1 MDRKFYIPLVIFIF
15 CCLSQQVLA
24 QFTVSGQLRTRSE
37 YRNGQG
43 TPLPE
48 DTVAAFFTSQRTRL
62 NFGYSGYRFK
72 VYASVQDV
80 RVWGQDGSSIN
91 RYTVDANDG
100 FMVHEAWGEISL
112 VDTGRTVRNFTLK
125 VGRQEL
131 VYDDVRL
138 LGNLDW
144 LQQGRRH
151 DAALIKF
158 DHKGWMI
165 HLGGAFNQNKEL
177 KANTVYSPVTAGY
190 PASTNG
196 MSSMYKYMQ
205 FLYVGKKLHFGNA
218 SFLAFRDQFSKFSY
232 KDTDVNHTT
241 PIYTSG
247 QTWSRYTI
255 GGNLFGTALRKLGF
269 ALSAFY
275 QGGQYR
281 DGTDLNEYFLSAS
294 GSYAVGRKFSI
305 GPGIDVTSGNDG
317 SDNTKKN
324 QRFDPLYG
332 TPHKFWGF
340 MDYFY
345 VADGFGSNGLVNLY
359 VKSKFKPKDN
369 LTLSLDAHSF
379 SLKEDLPMEGGV
391 QYKKY
396 LGAEFDFV
404 ANYALTKIVNLEFGY
419 SQLYSSDTMASA
431 KVKNVKTAQQFN
443 DWAYLMISIK
453 PEFTFKN

>member
-1 MDRKFYIPLVIFIF
+1 MDRKIYLPIFIFIF
-15 CCLSQQVLA
+15 CCALSQQVLA
-24 QFTVSGQLRTRSE
+24 QFTVSGQLRTRTE

-43 TPLPE
+43 TLTVK
-48 DTVAAFFTSQRTRL
+48 DTVPAFFTSQRTRL

-112 VDTGRTVRNFTLK
+112 VDTGRTLKNITLK

-144 LQQGRRH
+144 LQQARRH
-151 DAALIKF
+151 DAALIKLE
-158 DHKGWMI
+158 HKGWMFHI
-165 HLGGAFNQNKEL
+165 GGAFNQNKEL
-177 KANTVYSPVTAGY
+177 RANTVYQPVAAGY

-196 MSSMYKYMQ
+196 MTSMYKYMQ

-218 SFLAFRDQFSKFSY
+218 SFLLFRDQFSKFHFAEA
-232 KDTDVNHTT
+232 DVNHTT
-241 PIYTSG
+241 PLYEGS
-247 QTWSRYTI
+247 TWSRHTV
-255 GGNLFGTALRKLGF
+255 GANLFGTAFRKLTF

-281 DGTDLNEYFLSAS
+281 DGTELSEYLFSAS
-294 GSYAVGRKFSI
+294 GSYAIGRKFSI
-305 GPGIDVTSGNDG
+305 GPGIDLTSGNDG

-332 TPHKFWGF
+332 TPHKFWGY

-345 VADGFGSNGLVNLY
+345 VADGFGSGGLTDLY
-359 VKSKFKPKDN
+359 LKAKFKPKDN
-369 LTLSLDAHSF
+369 LTLSLDAHRFALSD
-379 SLKEDLPMEGGV
+379 KLPNEGGNSFE
-391 QYKKY
+391 KF
-396 LGAEFDFV
+396 LGTELDLV
-404 ANYALTKIVNLEFGY
+404 LNYGLTKIVNIEAGY
-419 SQLYSSDTMASA
+419 SQMYASETMI
-431 KVKNVKTAQQFN
+431 KVKGVKNANDFA

-453 PEFTFKN
+453 PEFAFKN